1 MISVE
6 HVCPLNTRFN
16 RALTAVNL
24 LHNVLGDGA
33 ATVVAA
39 AKQNGN
45 IKTLCGT
52 EEGKDNVS
60 FEDQG
65 LEALDAA
72 LLGFDLEVNRALT
85 SLNLWDNQIGAG
97 GAKAIADSLPQS

>member
-1 MISVE
+1 M
-6 HVCPLNTRFN
+6 FN

-24 LHNVLGDGA
+24 LHNDLGDGA

-39 AKQNGN
+39 ARQNGN

-85 SLNLWDNQIGAG
+85 SVDLRFNDIPEDGQQQLRDAVGDNNQQYYAYITA
-97 GAKAIADSLPQS
+97 